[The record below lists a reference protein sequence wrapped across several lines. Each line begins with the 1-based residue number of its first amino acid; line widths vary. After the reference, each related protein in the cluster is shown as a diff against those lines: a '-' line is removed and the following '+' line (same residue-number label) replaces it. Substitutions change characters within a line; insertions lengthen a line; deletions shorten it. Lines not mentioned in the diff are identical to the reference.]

1 MTTKKNAL
9 YNSSILSRK
18 IELSILEIGNNIEEL
33 LHSKLVQLLEGKC
46 NLEGYFKK
54 QSIEIISYSSGEII
68 RGNIILFDVVFNA
81 KICLPVEGMILN
93 GEVNSITK
101 AGIKAHIKN
110 LEDDPI
116 VIFIM
121 KDHFAQD
128 DYFNSI
134 QVNNLIK
141 VRVIGQRHEIND
153 SKIYVIGELMPLKKL
168 KVNS

>member
-18 IELSILEIGNNIEEL
+18 IELTILDIGNNIEEL
-33 LHSKLVQLLEGKC
+33 LHNKLIELLEGKC
-46 NLEGYFKK
+46 NVEGYFKK
-54 QSIEIISYSSGEII
+54 QSIEIITHSSGEII
-68 RGNIILFDVVFNA
+68 RGNQILFDVVFKA

-93 GEVNSITK
+93 GLVNSITK

-110 LEDDPI
+110 LEDNPI

-134 QVNNLIK
+134 KVNDSIK
-141 VRVIGQRHEIND
+141 VKVIGQRHEIND
-153 SKIYVIGELMPLKKL
+153 SKIYIIGELMPLKKL
-168 KVNS
+168 KVNM